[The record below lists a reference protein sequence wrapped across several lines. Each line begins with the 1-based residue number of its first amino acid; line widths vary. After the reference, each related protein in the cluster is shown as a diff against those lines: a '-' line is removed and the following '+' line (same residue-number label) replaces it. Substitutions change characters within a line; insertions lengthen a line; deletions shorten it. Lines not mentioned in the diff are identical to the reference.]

1 MDKID
6 AIIVSK
12 AINIRKR
19 EQYGS
24 LNLNNNNNNILVYI
38 SKM

>member
-12 AINIRKR
+12 EINIRRR

-24 LNLNNNNNNILVYI
+24 LNLNNNNNILVYI

>member
-19 EQYGS
+19 DQYGS
-24 LNLNNNNNNILVYI
+24 LNLNNNNNILVYI

>member
-19 EQYGS
+19 EKYGS
-24 LNLNNNNNNILVYI
+24 LNLNNNNNILVYI

>member
-24 LNLNNNNNNILVYI
+24 LNLNNNNNILVYI

>member
-12 AINIRKR
+12 VINIRKR

-24 LNLNNNNNNILVYI
+24 LNLNNNNNILVYI

>member
-1 MDKID
+1 MEKID

-12 AINIRKR
+12 EINIRKR

-24 LNLNNNNNNILVYI
+24 LNLNYNNMLVYI

>member
-12 AINIRKR
+12 EINIRKR

-24 LNLNNNNNNILVYI
+24 LNLNNNNNILVYI
-38 SKM
+38 

>member
-1 MDKID
+1 MDKIE

-24 LNLNNNNNNILVYI
+24 LNLNNNNNILVYI

>member
-12 AINIRKR
+12 EINIRKR

-24 LNLNNNNNNILVYI
+24 LNLNNNNNILVYI

>member
-24 LNLNNNNNNILVYI
+24 LNPNNNNNILVYI